1 MKTKNFKF
9 KSMALVLFALVLS
22 SNVWGVDVTI
32 ASWGTVSL
40 PANTAVNAS
49 SYQGKTA
56 PKMTSN
62 KAMTTSGTNAYY
74 GSSAGGAT
82 ITISGLPSGYK
93 TKSVTFYSRAS
104 KGGNFAVSYSTNGGT
119 SYTNA
124 GTSSTLGTSGTPK
137 AYTVTFS
144 SAVSDVTNIKFV
156 HSGTTGSLYFG
167 TVSVTGEAAASDT
180 WSLAGGMNGWSTTA
194 NPLTGTT
201 TLSTTCDLTANT
213 DTEFKIVKNGS
224 TYYGNNGTMSR
235 SNCSGWEFTSSAG
248 NAKITADKTGTYTF
262 NVTINGSGNPVLSVT
277 YPADTWQLA
286 GFDNWGN
293 KIDFVNGSCQVN
305 LTAKTYTA
313 ATDAGFKLIK
323 NGSDYYGCNGTMT
336 RSSCTNWTFY
346 TGNDNKNCG
355 ITADVAGTYTFTIN
369 TSSTNPQLSVTYPTK
384 YTVTYNGNGNTSGSA
399 PAAVDYANGATVTVA
414 GNTGSL
420 AKTGYDFGGW
430 NTKADGTGT
439 NYTAGSGTFTI
450 SANTTL
456 YAKWTIKSYTVTK
469 GTITGGSATVP
480 SSVNHGADVTLTGL
494 TPDANHKLPYTI
506 TVTGNYGSI
515 EGATIKNV
523 TGAITVNVAFTEK
536 ETYTVTF
543 YNAGEVV
550 KTISNVAEGTLF
562 SAIKPTIGTGS
573 GQLNIESC
581 DNNSTHFMGW
591 TTEESFQKR
600 DNAPSYVADG
610 TAINGNMTV
619 RAVWAAEE

>member
-22 SNVWGVDVTI
+22 SNVWADYTVTF
-32 ASWGTVSL
+32 
-40 PANTAVNAS
+40 NTASTDGSNVSTKVSDYVNSSSTSYVSSITTSKAYYNGKSGVKLGASSGTGNIVLTLSTTSQVNAS
-49 SYQGKTA
+49 SISIVSATYDAGKTFKCTVTYTDNTTA
-56 PKMTSN
+56 DQTFSFGAASASISLNSAKKVKSVKFESITSS
-62 KAMTTSGTNAYY
+62 KGRGYISSFTITTS
-74 GSSAGGAT
+74 S
-82 ITISGLPSGYK
+82 
-93 TKSVTFYSRAS
+93 
-104 KGGNFAVSYSTNGGT
+104 
-119 SYTNA
+119 
-124 GTSSTLGTSGTPK
+124 
-137 AYTVTFS
+137 
-144 SAVSDVTNIKFV
+144 
-156 HSGTTGSLYFG
+156 
-167 TVSVTGEAAASDT
+167 SDT
-180 WSLAGGMNGWSTTA
+180 WKLMGLGDWSTGLTFDA
-194 NPLTGTT
+194 NGECTKN
-201 TLSTTCDLTANT
+201 LSANT
-213 DTEFKIVKNGS
+213 TYTGDATGFKIVKNSS
-224 TYYGNNGTMSR
+224 TWYGNNGTMNSG
-235 SNCSGWEFTSSAG
+235 NCTNWEFTTSGG
-248 NAKITADKTGTYTF
+248 NASITTTRAGEYKF
-262 NVTINGSGNPVLSVT
+262 KMSVNGSGNPVLSVT

-550 KTISNVAEGTLF
+550 KTVSNVAEGTLF

-581 DNNSTHFMGW
+581 DNNSPHFMGW

-600 DNAPSYVADG
+600 DNAPSYVDDG

-619 RAVWAAEE
+619 RAVWAAEQ